1 MVKTMKTLSNA
12 VIINEVSYT
21 INATEAK
28 KIAQLLGLTQ
38 TKAPKQS
45 KTETTPKTTKTATPK
60 SETKTTPKKSTR
72 IVGSLEQDGAFVR
85 TIADKF
91 INSKARYAIKMS
103 ATEDFGATKLGKGNK
118 VYDTLAKSDKYVQVY
133 QFKTVEDAT
142 KFMDNQQS
150 RMAK

>member
-1 MVKTMKTLSNA
+1 MVNTMKTLSNA
-12 VIINEVSYT
+12 VIINGVSYT

-45 KTETTPKTTKTATPK
+45 KTETTPKTTKTVA
-60 SETKTTPKKSTR
+60 TKTAPKKSTR
-72 IVGSLEQDGAFVR
+72 IVGSLEQDGKFVR

-91 INSKARYAIKMS
+91 INSKVRYAIKMS
-103 ATEDFGATKLGKGNK
+103 ATEDFGATKLTKGNS
-118 VYDTLAKSDKYVQVY
+118 VYDALAKNDKYVQVY

-150 RMAK
+150 RMVK

>member
-1 MVKTMKTLSNA
+1 MKTLSNA
-12 VIINEVSYT
+12 VIINGVSYT

-45 KTETTPKTTKTATPK
+45 TKTETTPKTTKTVA
-60 SETKTTPKKSTR
+60 TKTAPKKSTR
-72 IVGSLEQDGAFVR
+72 IVGSLEQDGKFVR

-91 INSKARYAIKMS
+91 INSKVRYAIKMS
-103 ATEDFGATKLGKGNK
+103 ATEDFGATKLTKGNS
-118 VYDTLAKSDKYVQVY
+118 VYDAFAKNDKYVQVY

-150 RMAK
+150 RIAK